1 MTGPA
6 DAVRPLAGSV
16 AVVTGAGRGLGRA
29 IALALADAGAAV
41 ALGARTPDQLTDVAA
56 EIIGRGGRAVAVP
69 TDVTVTAQVDGLVER
84 AAAEFGRVDILVNNA
99 GVIDPAPLVEL
110 TDEAW
115 DTVLATN
122 LRSTFLGVRAA
133 GRYMRAQGSGRI
145 INVASNFA
153 SMGIPGYAAYSA
165 SKAAVI
171 ALTRTAAIELARY
184 GITVNAVAPGYFATD
199 LNASARADEAVLRPI
214 LKSIPVRRMGAPA
227 ELGPLFVLLASDAGS
242 FITGETIVVDGG
254 QLAR

>member
-1 MTGPA
+1 MTQPG
-6 DAVRPLAGSV
+6 DDTRPLAGSV

-29 IALALADAGAAV
+29 IALALSDAGAAV
-41 ALGARTPDQLTDVAA
+41 ALGARTPDQLAEVAA
-56 EIIGRGGRAVAVP
+56 EITGRGGRAVAVT
-69 TDVTVTAQVDGLVER
+69 TDVTVTAQVNGLVDR
-84 AAAEFGRVDILVNNA
+84 AVAEFGRVDILVNNA
-99 GVIDPAPLVEL
+99 GVVEFAPLVEL

-133 GRYMRAQGSGRI
+133 ARYMREQGGGRI

-153 SMGIPGYAAYSA
+153 SMGVPGYAAYSA

-171 ALTRTAAIELARY
+171 ALTRSAAVELARY

-199 LNASARADEAVLRPI
+199 LNAVVRGDDAVLGKI
-214 LKSIPVRRMGAPA
+214 LKGIPLRRMGEPA
-227 ELGPLFVLLASDAGS
+227 ELGPLFVLLASPAS
-242 FITGETIVVDGG
+242 AFITGETIVVDGG